1 MRLAPHRLRVIS
13 TDSQL
18 PVGRQRARNAE
29 VRFGQYLRGFQ
40 HPPKFTYKPYRKLA
54 AGYDLTPLRRARC
67 MSSLGAKLRR
77 ACQSASR

>member
-29 VRFGQYLRGFQ
+29 VRFGHYLRGFQ
-40 HPPKFTYKPYRKLA
+40 HPPKFTYKGLSEVGSPAIWKPNLGGA
-54 AGYDLTPLRRARC
+54 LRTE
-67 MSSLGAKLRR
+67 GDIRR
-77 ACQSASR
+77 LIGN

>member
-40 HPPKFTYKPYRKLA
+40 HPPKFTYNGLIGSWGGQPTLPK
-54 AGYDLTPLRRARC
+54 
-67 MSSLGAKLRR
+67 
-77 ACQSASR
+77 